1 MKKTIISIVK
11 YLAFL
16 FIGLFLLWLVF
27 RRIDIYQ
34 VVDQIVH
41 ANYYWILLSF
51 CCAIL
56 SHLARAAR
64 WNILINQL
72 GNKTKLSTTFYAVMI
87 GYFANMALPRLG
99 EITRC
104 GVLAK
109 KDKIS
114 FDSLFGTVVAERVF
128 DMIVLFTMIF
138 FVIVFQL
145 KLVGSFVNKHIFSP
159 LSSEFS
165 TNITPIIII
174 GGIFIM
180 AILLTIFFMKQ
191 FMPKISELSIYTKTK
206 EFITGF
212 FVGIK
217 TIYKLKKKW
226 LFLFYTFV
234 IWFMYFLMTYFVF
247 FTMEATSNLTIIDGI
262 TILAI
267 GSLGM
272 VAPVPGG
279 LGAYHFIV
287 KAILVEL
294 YFIPSAIAASWA
306 TLIHTSQ
313 GVLILAVG
321 ALSYFLIFLQKKK
334 TKNELS

>member
-1 MKKTIISIVK
+1 M
-11 YLAFL
+11 AFL

-27 RRIDIYQ
+27 RKLDIHL
-34 VVDQIVH
+34 VVDQILG

-51 CCAIL
+51 CCAIF

-64 WNILINQL
+64 WNILINHL

-87 GYFANMALPRLG
+87 GYFTNMALPRLG

-104 GVLAK
+104 GVLSK

-128 DMIVLFTMIF
+128 DMIVLLTMIF
-138 FVIVFQL
+138 LVIVLQI
-145 KLVGSFVNKHIFSP
+145 KLVGNFIGKHVFYP
-159 LSSEFS
+159 LASEFS

-174 GGIFIM
+174 GGIFVLI
-180 AILLTIFFMKQ
+180 IFLTIFFMKH
-191 FMPKISELSIYTKTK
+191 FMPKISELSLYSKIR

-212 FVGIK
+212 FTGIK
-217 TIYKLKKKW
+217 TIYKLEKKW

-234 IWFMYFLMTYFVF
+234 IWLMYFMMTYLVF
-247 FTMEATSNLTIIDGI
+247 FSMEATSHLTIIDGI

-287 KAILVEL
+287 KAVLVEL

-313 GVLILAVG
+313 GVLIFTVG

-334 TKNELS
+334 NNNELS

>member
-1 MKKTIISIVK
+1 M
-11 YLAFL
+11 AFL

-27 RRIDIYQ
+27 RKLDIHL
-34 VVDQIVH
+34 VVDQILG

-64 WNILINQL
+64 WNILINHL

-138 FVIVFQL
+138 LVIVFQL
-145 KLVGSFVNKHIFSP
+145 KLVGGFVDKHIFSP
-159 LSSEFS
+159 LVSEFS

-174 GGIFIM
+174 GGLFVL
-180 AILLTIFFMKQ
+180 AILLTIFFMKH
-191 FMPKISELSIYTKTK
+191 FLPKTPELSLYSKIR
-206 EFITGF
+206 EFFTGF
-212 FVGIK
+212 FTGIK

-234 IWFMYFLMTYFVF
+234 IWLMYFMMTYLVF
-247 FTMEATSNLTIIDGI
+247 FSMEATSHLTIIDGI

-287 KAILVEL
+287 KAVLVEL
-294 YFIPSAIAASWA
+294 YLIPSAIAASWA

-313 GVLILAVG
+313 GVLVIAVG

-334 TKNELS
+334 NNNELS

>member
-1 MKKTIISIVK
+1 M
-11 YLAFL
+11 AFL
-16 FIGLFLLWLVF
+16 FVGLFLLWLVF
-27 RRIDIYQ
+27 RKLDIHL
-34 VVDQIVH
+34 VVAQILN

-51 CCAIL
+51 FCAII

-64 WNILINQL
+64 WNILINHL

-128 DMIVLFTMIF
+128 DMIILLMIIF

-145 KLVGSFVNKHIFSP
+145 KLVGSFVHKHIFSP
-159 LSSEFS
+159 LASEFS
-165 TNITPIIII
+165 TNITPIVII
-174 GGIFIM
+174 GGLFVLV
-180 AILLTIFFMKQ
+180 ILLTVFFMKRL
-191 FMPKISELSIYTKTK
+191 MPKISELSFYSKIR

-212 FVGIK
+212 FTGIK

-234 IWFMYFLMTYFVF
+234 IWFMYFLMTYLVF
-247 FTMEATSNLTIIDGI
+247 YSMEATSHLTIIDGI
-262 TILAI
+262 TVLAI

-287 KAILVEL
+287 KAVLVEL
-294 YFIPSAIAASWA
+294 YLIPSAIAASWA

-313 GVLILAVG
+313 GVLILSVG

-334 TKNELS
+334 KSNELS

>member
-1 MKKTIISIVK
+1 MKKIIISIIK
-11 YLAFL
+11 YIAFL

-27 RRIDIYQ
+27 RKLDIYQ
-34 VVDQIVH
+34 VVDQILN

-51 CCAIL
+51 CCAIV

-64 WNILINQL
+64 WNILINHL
-72 GNKTKLSTTFYAVMI
+72 DNKTKLSTTFYAVMI

-109 KDKIS
+109 KNKIS

-128 DMIVLFTMIF
+128 DMIVLLIMIF

-145 KLVGSFVNKHIFSP
+145 KLVGGFVNDKIFSP
-159 LSSEFS
+159 LASKFSS
-165 TNITPIIII
+165 NITPVIIII
-174 GGIFIM
+174 VIFVLI
-180 AILLTIFFMKQ
+180 ILLSIFFIKYVLLKMSKHS
-191 FMPKISELSIYTKTK
+191 FYSKIN

-212 FVGIK
+212 AVGLK
-217 TIYKLKKKW
+217 TIIKLKKKW
-226 LFLFYTFV
+226 LFLFYTFM
-234 IWFMYFLMTYFVF
+234 IWSMYFCMTYFVF
-247 FTMEATSNLTIIDGI
+247 FTMEATSNLTVIDGI
-262 TILAI
+262 TVLAI

-279 LGAYHFIV
+279 IGAYHFIV

-294 YFIPSAIAASWA
+294 YLIPSAIAASWA

-313 GVLILAVG
+313 GVLILFVG

-334 TKNELS
+334 KSNELS

>member
-1 MKKTIISIVK
+1 M
-11 YLAFL
+11 AFL
-16 FIGLFLLWLVF
+16 FAGLFLLWLVF
-27 RRIDIYQ
+27 RKLDIHL
-34 VVDQIVH
+34 VVDQIVN

-51 CCAIL
+51 CCAIF

-64 WNILINQL
+64 WNILINHL

-109 KDKIS
+109 KDKVS

-138 FVIVFQL
+138 LVIVFQL
-145 KLVGSFVNKHIFSP
+145 KLVGGFVDKHIFSP
-159 LSSEFS
+159 LVSEFS

-174 GGIFIM
+174 GGLFVL
-180 AILLTIFFMKQ
+180 AILLTIFFMKH
-191 FMPKISELSIYTKTK
+191 FLPKTPELSLYMKAK
-206 EFITGF
+206 EFFYGF
-212 FVGIK
+212 FTGIK

-234 IWFMYFLMTYFVF
+234 IWLMYFMMTYLVF
-247 FTMEATSNLTIIDGI
+247 FSMEATSHLTIIDGI
-262 TILAI
+262 TVLAI

-287 KAILVEL
+287 KAVLVEL

-313 GVLILAVG
+313 GVLVLTVG

-334 TKNELS
+334 TNNEIS